1 MSELTDTLFEFLTN
15 HYIHGIIQDPEYE
28 KAVGYAQA
36 RQELLSSQLDEE
48 QRGLLKGMLDEIS
61 LAHHM
66 EQRQL
71 FRAALTLSRELAGLV
86 S

>member
-1 MSELTDTLFEFLTN
+1 MSELTDTLFEFLTS

-36 RQELLSSQLDEE
+36 RQEMLSSQLDEE
-48 QRGLLKGMLDEIS
+48 QRELLKGMLDEIS

-66 EQRQL
+66 EQRRL

-86 S
+86 G